1 MARLRNVSS
10 MSGRKRIGD
19 ILATIAVAAIV
30 AFSIFPIAWTLLVS
44 LKPEEDIVTAT
55 MSYIP
60 RRVTFENYIA
70 IWTRSNFPI
79 LIGNS
84 AVVTTITV
92 ALCTIVGTL
101 ASYAVT
107 RFRFAGRRRL
117 MMFYLVVRMFPAV
130 MIIIPLFV
138 IMRGFGLLDSRLGLA
153 LAYAT
158 FLLPVFIW
166 MMKGFFEAVPADLE
180 DAARIDG
187 ASRLGAMVRV
197 VLPLV
202 VGGLVATAVF
212 IAIGAWNEFLFA
224 LMLTTSTGSRTWPV
238 GLQLMVGEFQLPWGS
253 LAAGGIISILPVMML
268 FAIVQ
273 RSMVRGLTAGAVKS

>member
-1 MARLRNVSS
+1 MPRLRHVTT
-10 MSGRKRIGD
+10 MSGRKKLVD
-19 ILATIAVAAIV
+19 AVSAALVVLIV
-30 AFSIFPIAWTLLVS
+30 LFAIFPIVWTFLIS

-60 RRVTFENYIA
+60 ERVTTENYVA

-84 AVVTTITV
+84 AVVTAITV
-92 ALCTIVGTL
+92 TLCTIIGTL
-101 ASYAVT
+101 ASYAVS
-107 RFRFAGRRRL
+107 RFRFAGRREL

-130 MIIIPLFV
+130 MIIIPLFI
-138 IMRGFGLLDSRLGLA
+138 IMRGVGLLDSRIGLA
-153 LAYAT
+153 LAYAS

-166 MMKGFFEAVPADLE
+166 MMKGFFEAVPPDLE

-187 ASRLGAMVRV
+187 ASRLGAMIRV

-253 LAAGGIISILPVMML
+253 LAAGGIISILPVMIL
-268 FAIVQ
+268 FAVVQ
-273 RSMVRGLTAGAVKS
+273 RAMVRGLTAGAVKS